1 MDNIKDYSNEFVKD
15 LSEFVKS
22 QQIKAKGYDLTDTG
36 INAIHTTT
44 FAILGKKHKKWQ
56 GEAIKEQQAILKQE
70 MAT

>member
-1 MDNIKDYSNEFVKD
+1 MNSVKDYSNEFVKS
-15 LSEFVKS
+15 LSDFVKS
-22 QQIKAKGYDLTDTG
+22 EKIKAKGYDLTDAG